1 MVSIDDSKCFFFSIR
16 LQITNFSLYFFSF
29 HCFPNQLYIFYIERK
44 KEKTRNMKLLNK
56 MKKCELCKSPATIH
70 CDSDRANLCW
80 TCDANVHSAN
90 FLVAKHL
97 RNLLCHV
104 CQSPTPWT
112 ASGEKLSSSTV
123 SVCRTCVV
131 KEEKV
136 GCNDGTSCTDGL
148 VIDNKVV
155 PPAAS
160 SSSSEEVSAGDEG
173 VSMKR
178 KRRNVVPDLNSEDE
192 VDGSSWN
199 INQTTSFNSVLS
211 SSETTTRNTKRICQH
226 DVICGSRKSTR
237 TFELDLNSLP

>member
-1 MVSIDDSKCFFFSIR
+1 
-16 LQITNFSLYFFSF
+16 
-29 HCFPNQLYIFYIERK
+29 
-44 KEKTRNMKLLNK
+44 MKLLNK
-56 MKKCELCKSPATIH
+56 MKKCELCKSTVTIH

-80 TCDANVHSAN
+80 TCDATVHSAN

-123 SVCRTCVV
+123 SVCGTCVGKGV
-131 KEEKV
+131 VSNDDKEEKV

-160 SSSSEEVSAGDEG
+160 SSSSDEVSKGDKG

-178 KRRNVVPDLNSEDE
+178 KRRNIVPDLNSEDE
-192 VDGSSWN
+192 VDASVN

-211 SSETTTRNTKRICQH
+211 SSETTTRNTKRICH
-226 DVICGSRKSTR
+226 RDVCGSRKSTR
-237 TFELDLNSLP
+237 AFDLDLNSLP